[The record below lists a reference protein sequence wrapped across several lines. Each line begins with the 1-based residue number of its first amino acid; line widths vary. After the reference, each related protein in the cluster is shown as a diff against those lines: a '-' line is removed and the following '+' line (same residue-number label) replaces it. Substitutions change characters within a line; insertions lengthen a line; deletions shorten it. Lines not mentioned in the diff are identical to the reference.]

1 VSDTVRPL
9 LATNDESVLRTLLAP
24 VTPETFVSEYWAK
37 RPLYVKGDPQRYSGL
52 LDMAAFERAVCDS
65 GPIPAGALR
74 VSFDKK
80 TAAGRSA
87 PAPSP
92 TSPIS
97 TVALADAQRAFAL
110 FGEGATLCLSQMESR
125 VPSLLPILAA
135 VKRELG
141 YPGTVRFSAYLSPP
155 RSGYNWHFDARIA
168 CTLQLAGKKRWRY
181 SSQPVTPWPQSNGTL
196 FGDGTVRYAVGSEFT
211 RTNTGLA
218 PPDERDVSE
227 ALLEPG
233 DLLVLPAGVWH
244 EACSEDGI
252 SLALNLS
259 FSRMTYGLLVQQLL
273 DSLLSVDPDWRS
285 AAPLLALTEPGAI
298 ATEGT
303 AAVTAQL
310 RRATALLN
318 SLCGDSAAVVRL
330 WESLVQSHGGSRDSV
345 SSGDTAPVQRT
356 QRLSVRSDGDFYAM
370 LADSGSRLCVLV
382 GASGELE
389 FNGPSIPFVQ
399 RLLRE
404 RTFIAGDCV
413 HWSNG
418 EPFAWADVQVLLT
431 ELQRQGL
438 ILLEGSPRP

>member
-1 VSDTVRPL
+1 
-9 LATNDESVLRTLLAP
+9 
-24 VTPETFVSEYWAK
+24 
-37 RPLYVKGDPQRYSGL
+37 VKGDPQRYTGL
-52 LDMAAFERAVCDS
+52 LDITAFERAVCDS
-65 GPIPAGALR
+65 GPIPVGALR
-74 VSFDKK
+74 ASFDKK

-87 PAPSP
+87 PAPTP

-97 TVALADAQRAFAL
+97 NITLVDSQRAFAL
-110 FGEGATLCLSQMESR
+110 FGEGATLCLSQIESR
-125 VPSLLPILAA
+125 IPSLLPLVAS

-141 YPGTVRFSAYLSPP
+141 YPGTVGFSAYLSPP

-181 SSQPVTPWPQSNGTL
+181 SSQPVTPWPRSNGTL

-211 RTNTGLA
+211 RSNTGLA
-218 PPDERDVSE
+218 PPDERGVSE

-244 EACSEDGI
+244 EACSEDDI

-259 FSRMTYGLLVQQLL
+259 FSRISYGLLVQQIL
-273 DSLLSVDPDWRS
+273 DSLLSGNPDWRS
-285 AAPLLALTEPGAI
+285 AAPLLALSEPGAI
-298 ATEGT
+298 ATEGI

-310 RRATALLN
+310 QQAAAVLN
-318 SLCGDSAAVVRL
+318 SLRGDSAAVVRL
-330 WESLVQSHGGSRDSV
+330 WESLVQSSAAPRGSV
-345 SSGDTAPVQRT
+345 LSSDNPPILRT
-356 QRLSVRSDGDFYAM
+356 QRLSVRTDGDFYAM
-370 LADSGSRLCVLV
+370 LADGGSRLCVLV

-404 RTFIAGDCV
+404 REFIAGDCV
-413 HWSNG
+413 HWSSG
-418 EPFAWADVQVLLT
+418 EPFEWGHVQVLLT

-438 ILLEGSPRP
+438 IAAAVAHSDGRTL